1 MPAAPAALPPADPTT
16 LAALADANDAAAAV
30 PGKLDK
36 QAAVAAYLRRVA
48 DATSPARDGDD
59 DLRRA
64 VRYCGGRTFASTSEH
79 VTGASGAT
87 VSDAVCQTFGLD
99 PADWRDRVVRR
110 GEVGEAL
117 ASLWDESPPRHAAAD
132 GSPAPSGDS
141 LALADLAATFD
152 ALADTG
158 NFDEKRAVLRDALLR
173 LRSAREAAYFGKILF
188 GDLRTGVR
196 EGVLQAAVA
205 EAFGRDAADVRRAAL
220 LVGDLDAV
228 AALARD
234 DRLGEARFTL
244 FHPVQFMLAT
254 PQETA
259 AEAAATVAKA
269 SGDSAPSG
277 GEGPPVA
284 WFAEDKLDGIRAQVH
299 KSGDRFAM
307 YTRTLD
313 RTDASFPEVAEA
325 LQSLPGEFLID
336 GEVVPYRDGRV
347 LPFNH
352 IQRRLGRKVL
362 TPKILRDHPC
372 VFVAFDVLYLDGDV
386 TMDRPLR
393 ERRAALE
400 RLAGVAEGA
409 SVGVASAEGVG
420 VESGQGPRLLLSR
433 VREVSAEPEI
443 AAAFDAARA
452 DRNEG
457 LILKDPASPYAP
469 GRRGRAWLK
478 LKTHL
483 PTLDCVVTAAEHG
496 HGKRRNSLSDYTF
509 AVWDRDPSEDGA
521 KLLNVG
527 KAFSGVT
534 DEEIARLTELFTSI
548 STGKYGRVHTVKPQ
562 VVMEIAADA
571 IQVSNRHAGGYA
583 LRFPRIKRIRWDKR
597 PEDADTI
604 ARVAEVHDGHA
615 NFNRVDPAGDAPA
628 YPPAAPVA
636 QPTLFDG
643 LG

>member
-1 MPAAPAALPPADPTT
+1 MQGRHYDRPMPDDAPVTDAPTT
-16 LAALADANDAAAAV
+16 LAAFAAANDAAAAV
-30 PGKLDK
+30 AGKLDK
-36 QAAVAAYLRRVA
+36 QAAVAAYLRRVS
-48 DATSPARDGDD
+48 DATAPADD

-64 VRYCGGRTFASTSEH
+64 VRYGAGRTFPTTSER

-87 VSDAVCQTFGLD
+87 VGEAVRQTFGLD
-99 PADWRDRVVRR
+99 GADWHDRVVRR

-117 ASLWDESPPRHAAAD
+117 ASLWDEEPSRHAPAD
-132 GSPAPSGDS
+132 GSAAPAGEP
-141 LALADLAATFD
+141 LTLADLSATFD

-158 NFDEKRAVLRDALLR
+158 NFEQKRSILRDALLR
-173 LRSAREAAYFGKILF
+173 LQSAREAAYFGKVLF

-196 EGVLQAAVA
+196 EGVLQSAVA

-228 AALARD
+228 AVLARD
-234 DRLGEARFTL
+234 DRLSEARFTL

-259 AEAAATVAKA
+259 ADAAATVAKA
-269 SGDSAPSG
+269 SGD
-277 GEGPPVA
+277 GPASP

-299 KSGDRFAM
+299 KSGDRLAM

-313 RTDASFPEVAEA
+313 RTDASFPEVVEA
-325 LQSLPGEFLID
+325 LGRLPGEFLID
-336 GEVVPYRDGRV
+336 GEVVPYRDGQV

-352 IQRRLGRKVL
+352 IQKRLGRKVM
-362 TPKILRDHPC
+362 TPKVLRDNPC
-372 VFVAFDVLYLDGDV
+372 VFIAFDVLYLDGDV
-386 TMDRPLR
+386 AMDRPLR
-393 ERRAALE
+393 ERRAMLE
-400 RLAGVAEGA
+400 RLAGVAAGA
-409 SVGVASAEGVG
+409 SVGNASAEGVG
-420 VESGQGPRLLLSR
+420 VAADAVPRLMLSR
-433 VREVSAEPEI
+433 VREVASEPEI

-457 LILKDPASPYAP
+457 LILKDPTSPYAP
-469 GRRGRAWLK
+469 GRRGKAWLK

-509 AVWDRDPSEDGA
+509 AVWDRDPAEDGA
-521 KLLNVG
+521 KLVNVG

-534 DEEIARLTELFTSI
+534 DEEIAQLTELFTSI

-571 IQVSNRHAGGYA
+571 IQVSKRHAGGYA

-597 PEDADTI
+597 PEDADTV
-604 ARVAEVHDGHA
+604 ARVAEIHDGHA
-615 NFNRVDPAGDAPA
+615 NFNRVAPPDPEPPPPEQPGLFDAPA
-628 YPPAAPVA
+628 
-636 QPTLFDG
+636 
-643 LG
+643 